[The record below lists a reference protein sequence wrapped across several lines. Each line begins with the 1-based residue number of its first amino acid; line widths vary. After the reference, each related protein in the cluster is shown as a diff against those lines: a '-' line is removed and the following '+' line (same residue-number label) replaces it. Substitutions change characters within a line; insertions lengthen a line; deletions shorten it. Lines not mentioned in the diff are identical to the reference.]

1 MNSLTYTLSFVA
13 VAMATAS
20 TAAAQELR
28 KGLADA
34 DLVVVGREVSQTTI
48 AEGLLSHRIQIIEG
62 IRGRNSDKKAI
73 TVLDW
78 TRLSLHNRPTVRQSR
93 LYCLVD
99 ASHTAKQLELSPDDG
114 PYYKMVGWAGSN
126 PLIGRDLERDATAR
140 FARTLAAAEAGTS
153 SAVTAASIAQA
164 ALSSDKKIRVE
175 AAKLLT
181 ERPFLRARLSAT
193 DWSRLMTRTAGETEN
208 IAYKIVL
215 AELCAEQRLNGLV
228 DALIVGINS
237 VKDPDYARAVGRLIA
252 HLRGDDA
259 AEPILR
265 RLQTHNDPAERP
277 ALLMALGSTRTARA
291 LDALLQIKRSTTDDA
306 AVDAALRA
314 HRSRQAKEAVSRK
327 K

>member
-1 MNSLTYTLSFVA
+1 
-13 VAMATAS
+13 
-20 TAAAQELR
+20 
-28 KGLADA
+28 
-34 DLVVVGREVSQTTI
+34 
-48 AEGLLSHRIQIIEG
+48 
-62 IRGRNSDKKAI
+62 
-73 TVLDW
+73 
-78 TRLSLHNRPTVRQSR
+78 
-93 LYCLVD
+93 
-99 ASHTAKQLELSPDDG
+99 
-114 PYYKMVGWAGSN
+114 
-126 PLIGRDLERDATAR
+126 
-140 FARTLAAAEAGTS
+140 
-153 SAVTAASIAQA
+153 
-164 ALSSDKKIRVE
+164 
-175 AAKLLT
+175 
-181 ERPFLRARLSAT
+181 
-193 DWSRLMTRTAGETEN
+193 MTRTAGETEN